1 MYPSAYDLKD
11 FYNTL
16 GGRIIRTVLRERIGE
31 FWPAD
36 EQRDMRMVGIGYA
49 LPYMRPYLDKA
60 ERVVSL
66 MPPQQGAHPW
76 PMDGQNLVC
85 MGDEAALP
93 IETNSIDRVLL
104 VHALEFSGFHQPLF
118 EELWRVMKGNARM
131 MIVVPNRMG
140 LWSRADWSP
149 FGQGTPFSASQVE
162 RFLRDNMFSHE
173 RTRHAL
179 FVPPFRRDMFLR
191 SAKFF
196 EKTGR
201 MICPA
206 AGGVHI
212 VEASKQLYA
221 GKGTRARVKPHPQM
235 QTAPGLPQPV
245 GRVVT

>member
-16 GGRIIRTVLRERIGE
+16 GGRIIRTTLRERVAE
-31 FWPAD
+31 FWPA
-36 EQRDMRMVGIGYA
+36 EAQRDMRMIGIGYA

-60 ERVVSL
+60 ERIVNI
-66 MPPQQGAHPW
+66 MPAQQGAHPW

-85 MGDEAALP
+85 MGDEADLP
-93 IETNSIDRVLL
+93 IETNSVDRVLL
-104 VHALEFSGFHQPLF
+104 VHALEFSGFYPPLF

-131 MIVVPNRMG
+131 LIVVPNRMG

-162 RFLRDNMFSHE
+162 RFLRDNLFSHE
-173 RTRHAL
+173 RTRQAL
-179 FVPPFRRDMFLR
+179 FIPPFRREMFLR

-196 EKTGR
+196 EKAGR
-201 MICPA
+201 SFCPA
-206 AGGVHI
+206 IGGVHI

-221 GKGTRARVKPHPQM
+221 GKGRRARVTGREKAQIVP
-235 QTAPGLPQPV
+235 ALAQPA
-245 GRVVT
+245 GS